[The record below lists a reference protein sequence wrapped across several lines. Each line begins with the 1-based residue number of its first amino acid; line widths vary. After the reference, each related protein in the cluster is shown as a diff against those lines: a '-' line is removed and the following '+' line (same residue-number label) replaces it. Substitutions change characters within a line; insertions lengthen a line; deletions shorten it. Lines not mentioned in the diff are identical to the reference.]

1 MLLTGLKIKNFKSIA
16 SADIDFEPLTM
27 LVGANASGKS
37 NLINVFRFISNITTE
52 GIDNAVALQGGIPY
66 LANASL
72 PKGTPI
78 EISFTLDLS
87 NEGWVRSTGKKTV
100 ALEIQK
106 IDYHFTL
113 QPNLRGGGY
122 HIISDDMSLT
132 FDCLHVDL
140 TARRDQRYTSL
151 NAKYLLS
158 AERKTAKASIQLKH
172 IFTLPDVIDDE
183 TRRTIECDITPQVF
197 ARLCNEDK
205 KELMLYRIS
214 MLLPSLFSESTFI
227 RIFDFDPRELKKS
240 SSMASTKILEE
251 NGSNVASVLHSILR
265 TKENRKKLT
274 TLLNEFLPFVDGIT
288 IENNFDKSFSYKVQ
302 EKFSN
307 KAFHANFLSD
317 GTVSLLAIII
327 ALYFEELSNVII
339 LEEPERNIHPKLLSS
354 LLESAEDVSE
364 EKQVIITTHNPEF
377 LKHAKIDNVRLVQ
390 RDADGYTLIST
401 PGNSEAVRCFVEND
415 LGLDDLFLQDMLG
428 E

>member
-172 IFTLPDVIDDE
+172 IFTPPDVIDDE
-183 TRRTIECDITPQVF
+183 TRHTIECDITPQVF

-364 EKQVIITTHNPEF
+364 EKQVFITTHNPEF